1 MRDGFINCG
10 LLVSPK
16 SQATPRCEVDDW
28 SIKNTGTLDVE
39 TFFLIFERK
48 AILLQQPNRFLVSFL
63 TISHMLNYIWI
74 ALIVIGLLVAVGNDV
89 KDEVQNTY
97 RNGVLLIA
105 TFVVQKSPTAQRAT
119 WEGELV
125 ISAESFGQFY
135 GLTPRESEIRQPV
148 SISMAPSGESTFL
161 MAIGPSSPERWK
173 EMAKSATNKDKL
185 MGTVQSMK
193 FSADGATA
201 EVQMVFEP
209 IRLVKLKAVT
219 QAALDYA
226 ATAVTIAI
234 GLIGIMALWL
244 GVMKVA
250 EEAGL
255 LKVVTRLL
263 APITKR
269 LFPDV
274 PTDHPAIGAMIMNI
288 AANMLGLS
296 NAATPLGLKAMEE
309 LNKLNPKVGTATNAM
324 VTFLAI
330 NTGGLILIP
339 ATAIA
344 VRAAAGSSNPGIII
358 GTSIF
363 GATCATVAGV
373 TAAKLLQRLPRYRK
387 DFEAVPQARK
397 EGENG

>member
-1 MRDGFINCG
+1 
-10 LLVSPK
+10 
-16 SQATPRCEVDDW
+16 
-28 SIKNTGTLDVE
+28 
-39 TFFLIFERK
+39 
-48 AILLQQPNRFLVSFL
+48 
-63 TISHMLNYIWI
+63 MLNYIWI
-74 ALIVIGLLVAVGNDV
+74 SLIAIGILVAAGNDAR
-89 KDEVQNTY
+89 DEIQNTY
-97 RNGVLLIA
+97 RNGVPIEATVLI
-105 TFVVQKSPTAQRAT
+105 QKSPTSLRQT
-119 WEGELV
+119 WEGDLV
-125 ISAESFGQFY
+125 MSADAYNDFY
-135 GLTPRESEIRQPV
+135 GIKTLKSEIHQPIV
-148 SISMAPSGESTFL
+148 VNVATSGESTISL
-161 MAIGPSSPERWK
+161 SLGSASPDLWK
-173 EMAKSATNKDKL
+173 EMSKAATSKDKL
-185 MGTVQSMK
+185 VGSVRSMILAADQQSARMQ
-193 FSADGATA
+193 F
-201 EVQMVFEP
+201 VIEP
-209 IRLVKLKAVT
+209 IRFMKFKAVT

-226 ATAVTIAI
+226 SIAVTIAL

-255 LKVVTRLL
+255 LRIVTRMLT
-263 APITKR
+263 PVTKR

-324 VTFLAI
+324 VTFLCI

-344 VRAAAGSSNPGIII
+344 VRASAGSANPGIII

-373 TAAKLLQRLPRYRK
+373 VAARILQRLPRYRK
-387 DFEAVPQARK
+387 DLEPEIRK
-397 EGENG
+397 EASHG